1 MLPMPVMLSISSLF
15 YGLVYYVIG
24 YRKRVVQHNFEKS
37 FPTKSKHQIKQ
48 EIKQFY
54 KHFCDLLFETAK
66 TLSIREREIDKRFIL
81 KNPELLEEFYD
92 QKKSI
97 ILYTS
102 HYGNWEWL
110 AFLPLYTSYT
120 CTAFYQPLK
129 NKYFDTLVKAIR
141 ERFGVQCIP
150 SKNGYKTLMQ
160 KHKNGELTINYIIS
174 DQSPQ
179 ASASKHW
186 VKFLNQ
192 DTAFLIGSE
201 RMAKRMNMAVV
212 YPEFRQPKRGVYE
225 ITFKTITEDA
235 GKTEGYSIIDTY
247 ARLLEENIELDP
259 SLWLWSHRRWKLNR
273 PYKE

>member
-1 MLPMPVMLSISSLF
+1 V
-15 YGLVYYVIG
+15 
-24 YRKRVVQHNFEKS
+24 
-37 FPTKSKHQIKQ
+37 
-48 EIKQFY
+48 
-54 KHFCDLLFETAK
+54 
-66 TLSIREREIDKRFIL
+66 
-81 KNPELLEEFYD
+81 
-92 QKKSI
+92 
-97 ILYTS
+97 LYTA

-110 AFLPLYTSYT
+110 AFLPLSTPYT

-160 KHKNGELTINYIIS
+160 KHQKGELTINYIIS

-186 VKFLNQ
+186 VRFLNQ

-201 RMAKRMNMAVV
+201 RMAKRMQMAVV
-212 YPEFRQPKRGVYE
+212 YPEFKQPKRGVYE
-225 ITFKTITEDA
+225 ITFKTIAEDA
-235 GKTEGYSIIDTY
+235 SATEGYAVIDEY
-247 ARLLEENIELDP
+247 ARLLEENIQQDP

-273 PYKE
+273 SYDD

>member
-1 MLPMPVMLSISSLF
+1 MLPMRVMLSISSLF

-66 TLSIREREIDKRFIL
+66 TLSIREREIDKRYIL

-97 ILYTS
+97 ILYTA

-235 GKTEGYSIIDTY
+235 GRTEGYSIIDTY

-273 PYKE
+273 T